1 MGGVTMS
8 SVLFDVPGPRAR
20 ARHRLIGAITALLL
34 LAGLVWAIWRLYE
47 NNQFEYE
54 KWEPFV
60 TPAIMQDL
68 WSGLLVTL
76 QIAVVSIVFANI
88 FGMLFAVGRLS
99 DHWLISWPC
108 FVVVEFFR
116 AVPVL
121 MMVFFLSIKYASEI
135 GKFWV
140 IAIPLILYNGS
151 VLAEVF
157 RAGIASL
164 DQGQWDG
171 ARAIGMN
178 YPQTMRRVIL
188 PQAIKRMIPVFLER
202 AIELFKTST
211 IASVWLSRA
220 LPGPTLRCPPFPA
233 CTSSLAIRC
242 RSSALPPISTLSP
255 SPRYRAAPRWAP
267 AVSRFSR
274 TPRASMSTA
283 SPARPMA
290 RSTSAPSSRVSL
302 PPARTFP

>member
-60 TPAIMQDL
+60 TPAIVQDL

-76 QIAVVSIVFANI
+76 QIAAVSIVFANI
-88 FGMLFAVGRLS
+88 FGLLFAVGRLS

-157 RAGIASL
+157 RAGILAVPKGQREAGSSIGLRKYQLMTIILIPQAVTAMLPAIISQCVVALKDSALAFVIPFDEIVSVGNDIRNEFHNSFATAIVLAVVFIVINYSL
-164 DQGQWDG
+164 S
-171 ARAIGMN
+171 RLAIWVE
-178 YPQTMRRVIL
+178 RRVARRGRTAL
-188 PQAIKRMIPVFLER
+188 KHAPV
-202 AIELFKTST
+202 
-211 IASVWLSRA
+211 V
-220 LPGPTLRCPPFPA
+220 PGA
-233 CTSSLAIRC
+233 G
-242 RSSALPPISTLSP
+242 
-255 SPRYRAAPRWAP
+255 
-267 AVSRFSR
+267 VGDQ
-274 TPRASMSTA
+274 
-283 SPARPMA
+283 
-290 RSTSAPSSRVSL
+290 
-302 PPARTFP
+302 

>member
-20 ARHRLIGAITALLL
+20 ARHRLIGAITALVL
-34 LAGLVWAIWRLYE
+34 LAGLAWAIWRLYE

-60 TPAIMQDL
+60 TPAIVQDL

-140 IAIPLILYNGS
+140 IVIPLILYNGS

-157 RAGIASL
+157 RAGILAVPKGQLEAGSSIGLRKYQLMTIILIPQAVTAMLPAIISQCVVALKDSALAFVIPFDEIVSVGNDIRNEFHNSFATAIVLAVVFIVINYSL
-164 DQGQWDG
+164 S
-171 ARAIGMN
+171 RLAIWVE
-178 YPQTMRRVIL
+178 RRVARRGRTAL
-188 PQAIKRMIPVFLER
+188 KNAPV
-202 AIELFKTST
+202 
-211 IASVWLSRA
+211 V
-220 LPGPTLRCPPFPA
+220 PGA
-233 CTSSLAIRC
+233 G
-242 RSSALPPISTLSP
+242 
-255 SPRYRAAPRWAP
+255 
-267 AVSRFSR
+267 VGDQ
-274 TPRASMSTA
+274 
-283 SPARPMA
+283 
-290 RSTSAPSSRVSL
+290 
-302 PPARTFP
+302 